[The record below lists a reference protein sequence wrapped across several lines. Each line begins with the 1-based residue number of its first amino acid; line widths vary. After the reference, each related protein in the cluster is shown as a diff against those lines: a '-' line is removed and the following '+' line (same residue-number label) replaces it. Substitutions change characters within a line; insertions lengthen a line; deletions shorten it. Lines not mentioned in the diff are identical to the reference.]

1 MRRIVLLTTV
11 AALVLV
17 STPFVVSATGAH
29 KHPAV
34 KAHKQPTAA
43 SSQHPT
49 RTVVIQNFR
58 FKPGQITIKGGTRVR
73 WINRDSAPHT
83 VTANKAGS
91 FNSGHLRSGQR
102 YSHTFKTVGKKAY
115 HCEIHPFMRGS
126 VVVKR

>member
-11 AALVLV
+11 AALLLV

-29 KHPAV
+29 KHPAA

-58 FKPGQITIKGGTRVR
+58 FKPGQITIKRGTRVR

-91 FNSGHLRSGQR
+91 FNSGHLSSGQR

>member
-1 MRRIVLLTTV
+1 MRRIVLLTSV
-11 AALVLV
+11 AALLLV

-58 FKPGQITIKGGTRVR
+58 FKPGQITIKRGTRVR

-102 YSHTFKTVGKKAY
+102 YSHTFNTVGKKAY

>member
-11 AALVLV
+11 AALLLV

-58 FKPGQITIKGGTRVR
+58 FKPGQITIKRGTRVR
-73 WINRDSAPHT
+73 WINKEMHPHT
-83 VTANKAGS
+83 ATANKKGS
-91 FNSGHLRSGQR
+91 FDSGRLGKGQR
-102 YSHTFKTVGKKAY
+102 YSHVFKTAGKKAY
-115 HCEIHPFMRGS
+115 HCKIHPFMRGS
-126 VVVKR
+126 VAVKR

>member
-1 MRRIVLLTTV
+1 MRRIVLLMSV
-11 AALVLV
+11 AALLLV

-58 FKPGQITIKGGTRVR
+58 FKPGQITIKRGTRVR
-73 WINRDSAPHT
+73 WINRDRAPHT
-83 VTANKAGS
+83 VTANEAGS
-91 FNSGHLRSGQR
+91 FNSGHLSSGQR
-102 YSHTFKTVGKKAY
+102 YSHTFKTVRKKAY